1 MKAFFEPLLFV
12 SEFKNRA
19 LHLQITLNSN
29 FNPIYNLINM
39 PSQAAASC
47 NISTS
52 AIIYE
57 NCQDNIFANQYQK
70 YMN

>member
-19 LHLQITLNSN
+19 LHLQITLNSS
-29 FNPIYNLINM
+29 FNPIYNLINV
-39 PSQAAASC
+39 PSQAAALC
-47 NISTS
+47 NISTW

-57 NCQDNIFANQYQK
+57 NCHDNISTNLYQK
-70 YMN
+70 YIN